1 MNPYSEFLNFDPEYR
16 LSYMLK
22 IQSPLAELRPRR
34 SFLIGLTALHAAP
47 FERPDRLCF
56 LN

>member
-1 MNPYSEFLNFDPEYR
+1 MNPYFEFLNFDPEYR

-34 SFLIGLTALHAAP
+34 SFMIGLTAKSSRP
-47 FERPDRLCF
+47 RNCPDRFCF